1 MALQGDT
8 VLVCV
13 EFRAFKTNEL
23 YDPEEAKLLVLRPGT
38 REVIANVEVMEKH
51 HVGEGLYEVPYTLP
65 MGLDSVTFV
74 FEAVDGNGYPVVARQ
89 NVRTEFSR

>member
-13 EFRAFKTNEL
+13 EFRAFKTDEL
-23 YDPEEAKLLVLRPGT
+23 YDPDDVKLLVLRPGT
-38 REVIANVEVMEKH
+38 REVLANVEVTEKH
-51 HVGEGLYEVPYTLP
+51 HVGEGQYEVPYTLP
-65 MGLDSVTFV
+65 MGLDSVNFV

-89 NVRTEFSR
+89 TVRTEFSR